1 MVADTKTLGFGFAPA
16 CKKVGK
22 QVFLRGTSK
31 IKSGNFPTSVDTIN
45 PFGAIPYNYKP
56 QEVVYFIIKSDGSR
70 YTTGQIGTDG
80 TIHVNPGSDGR
91 K

>member
-31 IKSGNFPTSVDTIN
+31 ITSGNLPIGATIN
-45 PFGAIPYNYKP
+45 PFGIVPTNYRP
-56 QEVVYFIIKSDGSR
+56 QEVIYFITKAKSLTLKR
-70 YTTGQIGTDG
+70 L
-80 TIHVNPGSDGR
+80 
-91 K
+91 